1 MKNLEHIA
9 IIPARKDSKGIKF
22 KNRLLF
28 NNTANFIKKLKF
40 INKIVVSSD
49 DQKILEKA
57 RIKNF
62 IIHKRKKKFSQ
73 DNTSIKKTLLN
84 ILQEL
89 NINKESIVW
98 LFYLPIT
105 KRIKNDYSKA
115 KKIISRKNFK
125 SLCTFIDSDY
135 KYHPYY
141 SWHVKKG
148 KLYQLIK
155 NNFYRRQD
163 LPEFFYHFHYISC
176 FKAQE
181 LPKLNSEL
189 INKDT
194 IPYRLNQKHSKVIF
208 EVDTKKDLKI
218 FLKK

>member
-9 IIPARKDSKGIKF
+9 IIPARKNSKGIKY

-40 INKIVVSSD
+40 INKIIVSSD
-49 DQKILEKA
+49 DQTILEKA
-57 RIKNF
+57 RINNF
-62 IIHKRKKKFSQ
+62 IIHKRKKKFSE

-84 ILQEL
+84 ILQEISIHK
-89 NINKESIVW
+89 NSIVW

-105 KRIKNDYSKA
+105 KRIKNDFLKA
-115 KKIISRKNFK
+115 KKIISNKNFK
-125 SLCTFIDSDY
+125 SFCTFIESDY
-135 KYHPYY
+135 KYHPCY
-141 SWHVKKG
+141 SWSLKKG
-148 KLYQLIK
+148 KLHQFIK
-155 NNFYRRQD
+155 NDFYRRQD

-176 FKAQE
+176 FRVRE

-194 IPYRLNQKHSKVIF
+194 IPYKLSQRHSKVIF
-208 EVDTKKDLKI
+208 EVDTKKDLKT
-218 FLKK
+218 FLKN